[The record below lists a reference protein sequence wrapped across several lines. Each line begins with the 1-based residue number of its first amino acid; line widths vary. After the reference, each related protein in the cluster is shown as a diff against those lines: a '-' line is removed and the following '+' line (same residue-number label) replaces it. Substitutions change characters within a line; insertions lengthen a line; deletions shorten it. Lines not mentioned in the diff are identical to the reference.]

1 MCTYTAADEVAATSF
16 GTVAGGRGMEK
27 PARSGSTH
35 ESRTDYSGSMRR
47 IWLSIA
53 LFSSFLNPVT
63 AQENLWLHAA
73 NPNRKGVQKV
83 TPPPSERQF
92 VAKLLKK
99 GIPPWGCEQDELLN
113 RLSYSLM
120 PLAATTRVL
129 LVEAGPGC
137 ARGGQGSNGAMWLVA
152 SDGRN
157 PSLLAGPEQGFDG
170 FLYSVETA
178 SVKGYRDVV
187 LGWHRGGGETGL
199 AYFRFDGKVY
209 RSVGGAVLRYDEDG
223 IPKIT
228 PATPADQS
236 ALASG
241 PSFDCTAA
249 KTATEKLVCSDSEL
263 AALDSGMAYAYRRAQ
278 SVLLAEGKNALRNDQ
293 LAWLKAYARA
303 CDSEPSDV
311 ARKKC
316 ASQFLRSRTHQLS
329 LGAPR

>member
-1 MCTYTAADEVAATSF
+1 
-16 GTVAGGRGMEK
+16 
-27 PARSGSTH
+27 
-35 ESRTDYSGSMRR
+35 MRR

-53 LFSSFLNPVT
+53 LVGSFLSPAT
-63 AQENLWLHAA
+63 AQENLWLHAS
-73 NPNRKGVQKV
+73 NPNRNGVQKV
-83 TPPPSERQF
+83 TPPPSERQ
-92 VAKLLKK
+92 AIANLLKK
-99 GIPPWGCEQDELLN
+99 GTPPWACEQEADLLN
-113 RLSYSLM
+113 QLAYSLM
-120 PLAATTRVL
+120 PLSAATRVL

-157 PSLLAGPEQGFDG
+157 PILLAGPEQGFDG
-170 FLYSVETA
+170 FLYSIEPT

-199 AYFRFDGKVY
+199 AYFRFDGTVY

-228 PATPADQS
+228 PATPTDQP
-236 ALASG
+236 ALAFG

-263 AALDSGMAYAYRRAQ
+263 AALDSAMAYAYRRAQ
-278 SVLLAEGKNALRNDQ
+278 GTLPGEGKNALRNDQ

-303 CDSEPSDV
+303 CDSAPSDL

-316 ASQFLRSRTHQLS
+316 ASQFLRSRTHELS
-329 LGAPR
+329 SGVR